1 MRGHDTAPAPENAL
15 NDEYAELRRQ
25 IMDGGWNP
33 GDIFRISTGTKWQF
47 RVAPYTADFPEIY
60 ERRASGQADTD
71 ALHPRSAKRSM
82 CLGAQ

>member
-1 MRGHDTAPAPENAL
+1 MHGHDTAPAPENAL
-15 NDEYAELRRQ
+15 DDEYAELRRQ

-71 ALHPRSAKRSM
+71 AFGSRAAKRSARP
-82 CLGAQ
+82 GAR